1 MPMNSIRT
9 SLIWMLTYLA
19 FATYPALADDAT
31 VLLRA
36 QMDFAS
42 DAAVDVSRLA
52 LGVNRR
58 KSIEDQCQ
66 LQTRLPAAI
75 AQQAV
80 RRGIKLRLAPTDE
93 ELKGRVLT
101 IIIEGV
107 LGAAGGAWTGTKT
120 LVLRGE
126 LHQDGA
132 LVASFVA
139 REQQTALTQNTCESL
154 LTCGEK
160 IAGHIAKWLKKP
172 VLKAR
177 LGSA

>member
-1 MPMNSIRT
+1 MRICT
-9 SLIWMLTYLA
+9 LTYLA
-19 FATYPALADDAT
+19 FAAYPVVADDAT
-31 VLLRA
+31 VLMPER
-36 QMDFAS
+36 MEFAS

-52 LGVNRR
+52 LGIDRR

-66 LQTRLPAAI
+66 LQVRLPAAI
-75 AQQAV
+75 AQQAA
-80 RRGIKLRLAPTDE
+80 RRGIKLRLAPVDE
-93 ELKGRVLT
+93 ELKGKVLS
-101 IIIEGV
+101 IVIEGV

-126 LHQDGA
+126 LRQDGA

-154 LTCGEK
+154 LTCGQK